1 MSGET
6 YKWLVWVVL
15 IWVAILWMVVLSGC
29 AAEPDP
35 PIRAYREA
43 YGFTP

>member
-1 MSGET
+1 MNENG
-6 YKWLVWVVL
+6 WILVG
-15 IWVAILWMVVLSGC
+15 LSIFAAALVGVMFLAGC
-29 AAEPDP
+29 AAPEPDP

>member
-1 MSGET
+1 MNENGWILLGLS
-6 YKWLVWVVL
+6 
-15 IWVAILWMVVLSGC
+15 IFAVALLGIMFLAGC
-29 AAEPDP
+29 ASEPDP